1 MLVLYEILSKASPE
15 LRKALIIL
23 GGLIVAGLS
32 KGRDYI
38 CLFAGLIL
46 ILNSADERVL
56 YSIPQTYLANVCTKS
71 GLQNI
76 LSLRA
81 LRT

>member
-46 ILNSADERVL
+46 ILKLHFAHFITVFAD
-56 YSIPQTYLANVCTKS
+56 C
-71 GLQNI
+71 
-76 LSLRA
+76 
-81 LRT
+81 RTSENFLLKLVQFLNF